1 MHIKFHAM
9 LTYQLRQP
17 RGSNRFPCPNVIPSI
32 SLGCFFLSKTINQ
45 VLLKFTFWMPLM
57 IFSANH
63 AYVIYIYMWT
73 IFLYFKWNVQTR
85 LQVGVVR
92 FYLIKSAASMP
103 SSLPFFCFNEL
114 LLPQLSHGTVK
125 QVLQSETESFCR
137 IKLCDSIVKV
147 KSIDHKH
154 LVHM

>member
-1 MHIKFHAM
+1 M
-9 LTYQLRQP
+9 L
-17 RGSNRFPCPNVIPSI
+17 
-32 SLGCFFLSKTINQ
+32 
-45 VLLKFTFWMPLM
+45 
-57 IFSANH
+57 
-63 AYVIYIYMWT
+63 YMWT

-92 FYLIKSAASMP
+92 FHLLKSAASMP
-103 SSLPFFCFNEL
+103 LSVPLFCFNEL

-125 QVLQSETESFCR
+125 QVLHSETICFCR
-137 IKLCDSIVKV
+137 VKLVDSIVKV